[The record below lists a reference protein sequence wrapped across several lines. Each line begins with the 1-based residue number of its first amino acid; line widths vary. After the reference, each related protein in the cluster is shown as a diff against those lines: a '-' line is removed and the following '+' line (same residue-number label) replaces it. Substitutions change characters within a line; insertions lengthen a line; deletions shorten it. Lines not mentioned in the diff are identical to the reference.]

1 MSDVLNSLPLWIALA
16 AMLLGLVGAV
26 VPGLPG
32 VPLIFL
38 SALVYAYLNGFEEIG
53 GWMIFLLG
61 FFAALALA
69 ADYVATSYGA
79 RRFGASWAGTLG
91 GAVGGL
97 TGTVFGMLFFGIGAF
112 FGLILGTIGG
122 VFLGE
127 YLRRRNRESS
137 DQQSEQTETG
147 GPYRGDWQ
155 RASRAAGGVLVGYL
169 FSSIAQL
176 MSWAWRLSTSSGR
189 RHPAFFA
196 VAALAFAA
204 GTHRA

>member
-1 MSDVLNSLPLWIALA
+1 MPEIFSNLPLWIALA
-16 AMLLGLVGAV
+16 AMLLGLVGTVA
-26 VPGLPG
+26 PGLPG

-53 GWMIFLLG
+53 GWILALLG
-61 FFAALALA
+61 LFAVLALA

-91 GAVGGL
+91 GAIGGIVGTLVGL
-97 TGTVFGMLFFGIGAF
+97 LFIGVGAF
-112 FGLILGTIGG
+112 FGLIIGTVGG

-127 YLRRRNRESS
+127 YLRRQKQTPSTVNGESG
-137 DQQSEQTETG
+137 ETG
-147 GPYRGDWQ
+147 GSKRGDWQ

-176 MSWAWRLSTSSGR
+176 ILGILSVGV
-189 RHPAFFA
+189 FLL
-196 VAALAFAA
+196 ALIY
-204 GTHRA
+204 

>member
-1 MSDVLNSLPLWIALA
+1 MAEVFSGLPLWIALA
-16 AMLLGLVGAV
+16 AMLLGLIGAV

-38 SALVYAYLNGFEEIG
+38 AALVYAYLNDFVEVG
-53 GWMIFLLG
+53 GWIIALLG
-61 FFAALALA
+61 LFAALALA

-91 GAVGGL
+91 GAIGGIV
-97 TGTVFGMLFFGIGAF
+97 GTVAGLLFIGVGAF

-127 YLRRRNRESS
+127 YLRKRNRAAST
-137 DQQSEQTETG
+137 SEGEVIEQEG
-147 GPYRGDWQ
+147 SYRGDWQ
-155 RASRAAGGVLVGYL
+155 RASRAAGGVLIGYL

-176 MSWAWRLSTSSGR
+176 ILGIISVGVFLL
-189 RHPAFFA
+189 
-196 VAALAFAA
+196 ALVY
-204 GTHRA
+204 